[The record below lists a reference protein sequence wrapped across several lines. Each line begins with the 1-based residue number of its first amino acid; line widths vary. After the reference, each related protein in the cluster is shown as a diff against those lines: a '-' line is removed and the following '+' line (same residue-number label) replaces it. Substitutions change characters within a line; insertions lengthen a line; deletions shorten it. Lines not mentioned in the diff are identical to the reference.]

1 MFVKKNIPFCEI
13 SLWLFFYIQNGTII
27 LKKIV
32 KVIQLKQICQAL
44 LVFTTAMKLMQVQF
58 WTFYDWFEL
67 NTIQGSLAVKDFDIK
82 SN

>member
-58 WTFYDWFEL
+58 WTFYDCFEL